1 MSRYAAFKLFISYRR
16 DTGRDFAVHLREG
29 LERERI
35 PAFLDI
41 IDIPRKFKGKEEWAK
56 FRDNAILE
64 SEIFLLIITD
74 GIENSMEVLKE
85 IALARGKDDMSFV
98 YLRHQG
104 LRPDIVLDLKSEK
117 LELGNFNQIEFETKE
132 DLLRKVLRSLEEES
146 KKVGSY
152 KVQIVKPSPQQK
164 EITNNLTKRTTPMKP
179 HDKKLDA
186 IDNLAAFFHNVLG
199 SVRVERLYPRV
210 FTIEELKRLNKA
222 EKIRKILENYVE
234 DRQMLK
240 KVLQKIISLHADYS
254 KSNMG
259 ELRDILKDLGLGLK
273 DDLTLEDMSDIIIGS

>member
-1 MSRYAAFKLFISYRR
+1 MSQYAAFKIFISYRR

-35 PAFLDI
+35 SAFLDI
-41 IDIPRKFKGKEEWAK
+41 IDIPKKFKGKEEWAK

-85 IALARGKDDMSFV
+85 ITLARGKDDMNFV

-104 LRPDIVLDLKSEK
+104 LKPDIILDLKSEK
-117 LELGNFNQIEFETKE
+117 LKLGNFNQIEFETKE
-132 DLLRKVLRSLEEES
+132 DLLRKVLRSLEEEN
-146 KKVGSY
+146 KKVSSH
-152 KVQIVKPSPQQK
+152 KLQIVKALPQQN
-164 EITNNLTKRTTPMKP
+164 EITNSLAKRTTSLK
-179 HDKKLDA
+179 HHGKKLDA
-186 IDNLAAFFHNVLG
+186 IDNFAAFFHNVLG

-210 FTIEELKRLNKA
+210 FTVEELKGLDKA
-222 EKIRKILENYVE
+222 EKIRKILENYAE

-240 KVLQKIISLHADYS
+240 KVVQKIISLHVDHS
-254 KSNMG
+254 KRNID
-259 ELRDILKDLGLGLK
+259 ELRDILKDLGLNLK
-273 DDLTLEDMSDIIIGS
+273 DDLTLEDMSNIIISS